1 MQLFIVPQVLEA
13 ISMDAVYGRDLGGLH
28 PTAF

>member
-1 MQLFIVPQVLEA
+1 LVIVLQVLEA
-13 ISMDAVYGRDLGGLH
+13 ISMDAVCERDLGGLH